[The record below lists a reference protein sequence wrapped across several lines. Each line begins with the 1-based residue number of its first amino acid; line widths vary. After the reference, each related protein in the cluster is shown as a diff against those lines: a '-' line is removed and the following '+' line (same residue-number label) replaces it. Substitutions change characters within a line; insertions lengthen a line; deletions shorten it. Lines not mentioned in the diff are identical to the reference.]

1 MMPYISLISGLF
13 IIVSFASY
21 IESILEGNVDFGSLM
36 VGIVALGFFI
46 KFIIIGN
53 YESINKYEKNKA
65 NMKLYNNV
73 DITNKMYEEAR
84 KKWLSIFVVVSCIM
98 IVIGILSLL

>member
-1 MMPYISLISGLF
+1 MEYISLISGLF
-13 IIVSFASY
+13 TILGFASY

-36 VGIVALGFFI
+36 VGIVAFGVFI

-73 DITNKMYEEAR
+73 DITNKMYKEAR
-84 KKWLSIFVVVSCIM
+84 KKWLSIFAVVSIIM